1 MVEAT
6 LQHTLAFCS
15 ITSKMAMTFQAPE
28 FWVVTVTFLMVA
40 LVTSVRDFLDQVLE
54 NQMSSRD
61 FLQGLIFLTIPP
73 L

>member
-15 ITSKMAMTFQAPE
+15 ITSKMVTFQAPE